1 MSTVIID
8 KYIDKIYNEKLS
20 LLEAENERYE
30 NDYFSNN
37 FFRIPNGEL
46 LQGSSYNRN
55 IRRYKAYVVDKD
67 EEELEFIF
75 NTLKDF
81 YFFSGGSDMVFRK
94 KIEADCYHSTPIK
107 RVIYPRIEKAVHN
120 RFFESDNFFHSANE
134 GHISTI
140 EKTIEEYFNVSS
152 FLHYLYCNDFNPLND
167 MRRHF
172 PNTYDKC
179 YEKLLNTDLTIGEYL
194 RSFINYKCELMIEIF
209 SHIKND
215 ILRTKMISK
224 VNDLRFDKL
233 SEIDSSFYHKLHVC
247 YFFNHTIYDYIDAEQ
262 KSKLYRK
269 TKEKLMS

>member
-120 RFFESDNFFHSANE
+120 RFFESDNFFHPEND
-134 GHISTI
+134 GHISSI